1 MKKSIALENPTRDAN
16 TLEIEVY
23 YHLGGMNYFTGRNEP
38 RGYYLSVTPALRYKH
53 STSYI
58 SFTGTKILLK
68 EVKRKSA
75 KAEAE
80 AEEIA
85 KSKIDDL
92 IAYVCTRNGI
102 VIPSNTSIIE

>member
-1 MKKSIALENPTRDAN
+1 MKKTIYLENPTRDAN

-23 YHLGGMNYFTGRNEP
+23 YSLGGMNYFTGRNEP
-38 RGYYLSVTPALRYKH
+38 RGYYLSVTPAKRSEH
-53 STSYI
+53 SISYT

-68 EVKRKSA
+68 EVKRQSA

-85 KSKIDDL
+85 KGKTADL
-92 IAYVCTRNGI
+92 IVYVCNRNGI
-102 VIPSNTSIIE
+102 AIPNEVA

>member
-1 MKKSIALENPTRDAN
+1 MKKSIALETPTRDAN
-16 TLEIEVY
+16 TLEIDVY
-23 YHLGGMNYFTGRNEP
+23 YSLGGMNYFTGRNEP
-38 RGYYLSVTPALRYKH
+38 RGYYLSVTPAKRYKN

-68 EVKRKSA
+68 EVKRQSA

-85 KSKIDDL
+85 KGKVADL
-92 IAYVCTRNGI
+92 VASVCNRNGI
-102 VIPSNTSIIE
+102 TVPSTIE

>member
-23 YHLGGMNYFTGRNEP
+23 YSLGGMNYFTGRNEP
-38 RGYYLSVTPALRYKH
+38 RGYYLSVTPAMRSEH
-53 STSYI
+53 CISYT

-68 EVKRKSA
+68 EVKRQSA

-85 KSKIDDL
+85 KGKAADL
-92 IAYVCTRNGI
+92 IVYVCNRNGI
-102 VIPSNTSIIE
+102 IVPSNTSITE